1 MLVKAQIVIEYQ
13 NKEQAQISLKSLD
26 PENENYL
33 ESDLQGPKVK
43 FTISG
48 DSLRTFMA
56 TADSLIF
63 DEMTVEK
70 ILGNLEGSRLI

>member
-1 MLVKAQIVIEYQ
+1 MEYH
-13 NKEQAQISLKSLD
+13 NKEQAEISLKALD

-33 ESDLQGPKVK
+33 ESEIQGPIVTFKM
-43 FTISG
+43 SG
-48 DSLRTFMA
+48 DSLRTFLA

-70 ILGNLEGSRLI
+70 ILENLEGSR

>member
-13 NKEQAQISLKSLD
+13 NKEQAEISLKSLD
-26 PENENYL
+26 PENENYV
-33 ESDLQGPKVK
+33 ESESKGPKVK
-43 FTISG
+43 FKISG
-48 DSLRTFMA
+48 DSLRTFLA

-70 ILGNLEGSRLI
+70 ILENSEGSRLI